1 MHADYRVSDGKISV
15 ERQRPFALG
24 DCPLDSVGEA
34 KDSAHRHVSE
44 GVVGRELQRSG
55 RGRFGRRE
63 ARGPFSGRNS
73 RIQ

>member
-1 MHADYRVSDGKISV
+1 MKLMHADYR
-15 ERQRPFALG
+15 
-24 DCPLDSVGEA
+24 
-34 KDSAHRHVSE
+34 VSE
-44 GVVGRELQRSG
+44 GVVGREQQRSG